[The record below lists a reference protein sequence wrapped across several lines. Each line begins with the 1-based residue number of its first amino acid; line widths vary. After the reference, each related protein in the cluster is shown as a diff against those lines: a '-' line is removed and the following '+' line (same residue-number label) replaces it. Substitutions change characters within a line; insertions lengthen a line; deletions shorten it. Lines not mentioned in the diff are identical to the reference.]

1 MIISVW
7 LLPALFHAVA
17 AGVQQAIRKQLLS
30 VASSFQLGA
39 LLFGS
44 AGAMLLVVHVVV
56 TGSIWFDKIPTNF
69 WLMMIVFVGANS
81 VAAICSL
88 QVLSATKLSEAM
100 LTVVLSGGLLVLADW
115 MWFGQLPPTMGWIG
129 IALLILGAFLF
140 MNPGGTKLSDESKKK
155 KAGLLAKSFVAM
167 GIYNYVTPVA
177 NKYCALA
184 TSATFSAWIA
194 HVLIAVTLLTAY
206 AVLCIRGKAMW
217 TLNHGE
223 MPVRKFWIGIAV
235 IAFFTGAS
243 NVLLSWSF
251 QMGGSISGA
260 LLMKRVIPPMV
271 AFLIA
276 IYMERRNAE
285 TKLTPRMVLSM
296 IVSSVGSVMVA
307 SK

>member
-1 MIISVW
+1 MW
-7 LLPALFHAVA
+7 FLPALFHAVA

-39 LLFGS
+39 LLYGAAGTMLFAIHVVATGS
-44 AGAMLLVVHVVV
+44 A
-56 TGSIWFDKIPTNF
+56 WFANAPTSF

-88 QVLSATKLSEAM
+88 QVLNATKLSEAM

-115 MWFGQLPPTMGWIG
+115 MWFQTLPHALGWIG
-129 IALLILGAFLF
+129 IALLVLGAFLF
-140 MNPGGTKLSDESKKK
+140 MNPWSRGSAEAQKVKAKL
-155 KAGLLAKSFVAM
+155 LVKSFVAM
-167 GIYNYVTPVA
+167 SIYNYVTPVA

-184 TSATFSAWIA
+184 TSATFSAYIA
-194 HVLIAVTLLTAY
+194 HILIAVVLFTAY
-206 AVLCIRGKAMW
+206 MVLCFRQKASW
-217 TLNHGE
+217 KLNHGE
-223 MPVRKFWIGIAV
+223 MSVRKFWTGIAV

-251 QMGGSISGA
+251 QMGGTISGA

-276 IYMERRNAE
+276 IYMERKAQAR
-285 TKLTPRMVLSM
+285 LTPRMILSM
-296 IVSSVGSVMVA
+296 IVSSVGSVLVA